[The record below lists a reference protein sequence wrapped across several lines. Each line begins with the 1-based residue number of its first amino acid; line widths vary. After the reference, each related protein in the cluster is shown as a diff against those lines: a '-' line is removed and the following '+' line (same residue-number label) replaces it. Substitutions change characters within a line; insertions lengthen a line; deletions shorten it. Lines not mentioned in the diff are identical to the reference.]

1 MPAATHPTA
10 SVATHLALIDWLA
23 SIQEQAEQLS
33 ELVASGAELPA
44 GVAADALAVLGR
56 LDEDLSQ
63 LLDRVSQAGP
73 G

>member
-1 MPAATHPTA
+1 MSLNTLPTA
-10 SVATHLALIDWLA
+10 NVATHLHLLDLLAAL
-23 SIQEQAEQLS
+23 SEQAEGLA
-33 ELVASGAELPA
+33 ELVASGGELPA